1 MDKGKIHEIPVS
13 GTHFWKNAGA
23 FAPVGAPDLENLK
36 NARET
41 DAFGEQFLRF
51 LPPSQTKQTGL
62 NREAVFGPKY
72 CKIRRIRHIL
82 TKMYESHTNTTKWDL
97 AEKGYNII

>member
-1 MDKGKIHEIPVS
+1 MNKGKIHEIPVS

-51 LPPSQTKQTGL
+51 LLPATD
-62 NREAVFGPKY
+62 EA
-72 CKIRRIRHIL
+72 
-82 TKMYESHTNTTKWDL
+82 
-97 AEKGYNII
+97 KGA